1 MMRSS
6 SVKLVGTVGTR
17 HTLSS
22 GSSTK
27 EMTKAI
33 RVLVVLAQSPTV
45 TVIVMKKTVQGPR
58 STIYVYLLVSCTFFL
73 VCCILDL

>member
-27 EMTKAI
+27 EMTNLKAI
-33 RVLVVLAQSPTV
+33 RLLVVLAQSPTV
-45 TVIVMKKTVQGPR
+45 TVIVMKKTVQVPR
-58 STIYVYLLVSCTFFL
+58 STIYA
-73 VCCILDL
+73 